1 MSPDACERNTARAP
15 ARARGLPGSQKKHGF
30 IARVQSTSNN
40 NNEPRLAGRKM
51 DPVLFFV
58 AWFQSCRGEIV
69 ISYSGKKYCVPHVL
83 S

>member
-40 NNEPRLAGRKM
+40 NEPRLAVCWPEDGSRL
-51 DPVLFFV
+51 VF
-58 AWFQSCRGEIV
+58 CRLVSEL
-69 ISYSGKKYCVPHVL
+69 PR
-83 S
+83 